1 MQRTLFDTPLLN
13 TALRGLSWAFLK
25 STGWTIDGRLPDN
38 AHKCV
43 MIGAPHTSNWDLPY
57 TLMVAF
63 VLRLRIYW
71 MGKHQLFRAPFGGL
85 MRWLGGVAVDRANS
99 GNVVAASIEAIRAA
113 QGPLQLVVAPQ
124 GTRSNVRYWRT
135 GFYHI
140 AIGAGV
146 PIVMAYID
154 YDKKRAGLG
163 PEFVAT
169 GDVEADML
177 RIKAFYA
184 PIKGKNSAPSD
195 ADPGA

>member
-25 STGWTIDGRLPDN
+25 STGWTIEGRLPEN
-38 AHKCV
+38 ARKCV

-71 MGKHQLFRAPFGGL
+71 MGKHELFKAPFGGL
-85 MRWLGGVAVDRANS
+85 MRWLGGVAVDRSNS
-99 GNVVAASIEAIRAA
+99 GNVVAASIEAIRGA

-140 AIGAGV
+140 ATGAGV

-163 PEFVAT
+163 PEFVTT
-169 GDVEADML
+169 GDVEADMA

-184 PIKGKNSAPSD
+184 PMKGKN
-195 ADPGA
+195 PGASEAGS